1 MFSSSKHEFKGFAGS
16 SVVKILSANAGD
28 VGSLLGQEDPLEKE
42 MATNSSILAWKIP

>member
-1 MFSSSKHEFKGFAGS
+1 MFSSSKREFKGFACS

-42 MATNSSILAWKIP
+42 MATNSSILA